1 MNPMHQ
7 LTRRPVKAAFGA
19 LLLALAGAIL
29 CLSGGQ
35 YWAAVQTR
43 ATVERTYTTVAVVT
57 GRISSDEVLTPSAEG
72 GSNAE
77 SLRQDS
83 AMAAAIFLAEPE
95 QQNWSIIQSRPKVG
109 LVSGYSPGLKPAIS
123 LYTGH
128 SSSDAPYEYSIVE
141 IRADA
146 VTQSNNDW
154 FGESG
159 SANWLLDGQVLGIYG
174 LNDAF
179 RDPSG
184 QRASV
189 SLHQEYDDPAE
200 LLHPEA
206 GKRYLLL
213 SRSYTDD
220 EWYLRQH
227 VADFIFMDT
236 NVQSDPWSLDIL
248 GNLIRYDQRAN
259 PDGTKYCRLA
269 HDGEFTDDADGLV
282 ELAPDEL
289 IYSDPATGAEVY
301 TGLDMGA
308 FGRFSFSAARSRDR
322 EEIMVEDPQQPGNW
336 RPETVDYTQYNLP
349 SIQELPDGVTA
360 QEVIDS
366 TSSWRTAM
374 ESIQTNNHS
383 VPVLAVDS
391 VEGMLEFASGRTQIT
406 QGRSFSQSE
415 YDSGAAVCLISETL
429 ARESGLD
436 VGDTLPLSLYEKEKN
451 LMPTMVGD
459 SDPTASYYL
468 PQRGFQQETEYT
480 IVGLYRQS
488 NEWSQGVASF
498 TPNTVLVPRK
508 SVTCAVETGETGLGV
523 SSGCLWETMVLQ
535 NGTIDQME
543 ARLEENGLDG
553 TVTYYDQGYSDIVE
567 SLDGYTRVS
576 RTVLL
581 VGLALWAVVLAAYCV
596 LLPMQEGKTAL
607 RMWTLGAKRRDIAG
621 QIWTPS
627 ALMALAGTIIALA
640 VSIPGMSWA
649 TDKIQALTGSD
660 LTLKV
665 STGQT
670 MALCAGALAIVLAVI
685 ALVGV
690 STACRGI
697 RRAE

>member
-19 LLLALAGAIL
+19 LLLALAGVIL
-29 CLSGGQ
+29 ALSGGQ
-35 YWAAVQTR
+35 FWAAVQTR
-43 ATVERTYTTVAVVT
+43 AGVEATYTTVAVIT
-57 GRISSDEVLTPSAEG
+57 GLGSSEETADSM
-72 GSNAE
+72 NAE

-83 AMAAAIFLAEPE
+83 AFGAAIFFQEPE
-95 QQNWSIIQSRPKVG
+95 QQSWDIIRSRPTVG
-109 LVSGYSPGLKPAIS
+109 MVSGYSPCLKPAIS

-128 SSSDAPYEYSIVE
+128 RSSDAPYEYSIVE

-146 VTQSNNDW
+146 VTEVINDW

-159 SANWLLDGQVLGIYG
+159 CASWQLDGQVLGIYG

-189 SLHQEYDDPAE
+189 TLCQVYDDPAK

-213 SRSYTDD
+213 SHSYTDD
-220 EWYLRQH
+220 EWSLRRN
-227 VADFIFMDT
+227 VADWVFMET
-236 NVQSDPWSLDIL
+236 NVQLDPWSLDIS
-248 GNLIRYDQRAN
+248 GNLIRYDQRKNQSEHWYHTAGDAAEE
-259 PDGTKYCRLA
+259 PV
-269 HDGEFTDDADGLV
+269 EFAPE
-282 ELAPDEL
+282 ELL
-289 IYSDPATGAEVY
+289 YSDPTTGTEVMNVDLDSF
-301 TGLDMGA
+301 GL
-308 FGRFSFSAARSRDR
+308 FSFAVDMFKDTG
-322 EEIMVEDPQQPGNW
+322 EIMVEDPQQPGNW

-366 TSSWRTAM
+366 TSSWRMAM

-406 QGRSFSQSE
+406 QGRSISQEE
-415 YDSGAAVCLISETL
+415 YRDGAAVCLISETL

-436 VGDTLPLSLYEKEKN
+436 VGDALPLSLYEKEKN
-451 LMPTMVGD
+451 LVPTMVGD
-459 SDPTASYYL
+459 SDPTAYYYL

-480 IVGLYRQS
+480 VIGLYRQS
-488 NEWSQGVASF
+488 SEWGKTVASF
-498 TPNTVLVPRK
+498 TPNSVLTPKK
-508 SVTCAVETGETGLGV
+508 SVTCAMETGSSAIEASPSGLWG
-523 SSGCLWETMVLQ
+523 TMILK
-535 NGTIDQME
+535 NGTADQME
-543 ARLEENGLDG
+543 SRLAENGLGG

-627 ALMALAGTIIALA
+627 ALMAAAGTVIALA

-660 LTLKV
+660 LTLTV

-670 MALCAGALAIVLAVI
+670 VALCAAALAIALAVI
-685 ALVGV
+685 ALV
-690 STACRGI
+690 STLTARRGI
-697 RRAE
+697 RKAE

>member
-19 LLLALAGAIL
+19 LLLALAGVIL
-29 CLSGGQ
+29 ALSGGQ
-35 YWAAVQTR
+35 FWAAARTR
-43 ATVERTYTTVAVVT
+43 ARVEATYTTVAVVT

-72 GSNAE
+72 KSDAE

-95 QQNWSIIQSRPKVG
+95 QQSWDIIRSRPTVG
-109 LVSGYSPGLKPAIS
+109 MVSGYSPCLRPAIS

-128 SSSDAPYEYSIVE
+128 RGSDAPYEYSIVE

-146 VTQSNNDW
+146 VTERNNDW

-159 SANWLLDGQVLGIYG
+159 SANWQLDGQVLGIYG

-213 SRSYTDD
+213 SHSYGDS
-220 EWYLRQH
+220 EWYLRRN
-227 VADFIFMDT
+227 VADWVFMET
-236 NVQSDPWSLDIL
+236 NVQLDPWSLDIL

-269 HDGEFTDDADGLV
+269 HDGEFTDDADGFV

-289 IYSDPATGAEVY
+289 IYSDPVTGVEVMNV
-301 TGLDMGA
+301 DPDD
-308 FGRFSFSAARSRDR
+308 FGRFSFAVDALKDTG
-322 EEIMVEDPQQPGNW
+322 EIMVEDPQQPGNW

-366 TSSWRTAM
+366 TSSWRMAM

-406 QGRSFSQSE
+406 QGRSISQEE
-415 YDSGAAVCLISETL
+415 YHDGAAVCLISETL

-480 IVGLYRQS
+480 VIGLYRQS

-543 ARLEENGLDG
+543 ARLAENGLGG

-621 QIWTPS
+621 QIWIPS
-627 ALMALAGTIIALA
+627 ALVALVGTIIALV

-660 LTLKV
+660 LTLTV

-670 MALCAGALAIVLAVI
+670 VALCAGALAITLAVI
-685 ALVGV
+685 ALV
-690 STACRGI
+690 STLTARRGI
-697 RRAE
+697 RKAE

>member
-19 LLLALAGAIL
+19 LLLALAGVIL
-29 CLSGGQ
+29 ALSGGQ
-35 YWAAVQTR
+35 FWAAAQTR
-43 ATVERTYTTVAVVT
+43 AAVERTYTTVAVIT
-57 GRISSDEVLTPSAEG
+57 GLGSSEETADSM
-72 GSNAE
+72 NAE
-77 SLRQDS
+77 SLRQNS
-83 AMAAAIFLAEPE
+83 ATGAAIFFQAPE
-95 QQNWSIIQSRPKVG
+95 QQSWDIIRSRPTVG
-109 LVSGYSPGLKPAIS
+109 MVSGYSPCLKPAIS

-146 VTQSNNDW
+146 VTERNNDW

-159 SANWLLDGQVLGIYG
+159 SANWQLDGQVLGIYG

-189 SLHQEYDDPAE
+189 SLHQEYDDPAK

-213 SRSYTDD
+213 SHSYGDS
-220 EWYLRQH
+220 EWSLRRN
-227 VADFIFMDT
+227 VADWVFMET
-236 NVQSDPWSLDIL
+236 NVQLDPWSLDIS
-248 GNLIRYDQRAN
+248 GNLIRYDQRKNQSEHWYHTA
-259 PDGTKYCRLA
+259 G
-269 HDGEFTDDADGLV
+269 DAAEEPV
-282 ELAPDEL
+282 ELAPEEL
-289 IYSDPATGAEVY
+289 LYSDPITGVEVMNVDLDSF
-301 TGLDMGA
+301 GL
-308 FGRFSFSAARSRDR
+308 FSFAVDMFKDTG
-322 EEIMVEDPQQPGNW
+322 EIMVEDPQQPGNW

-366 TSSWRTAM
+366 TSSWRMAM

-406 QGRSFSQSE
+406 QGRSISQEE
-415 YDSGAAVCLISETL
+415 YRDGAAVCLISETL

-436 VGDTLPLSLYEKEKN
+436 VGDALPLSLYEKEKN
-451 LMPTMVGD
+451 LVPTMVGD
-459 SDPTASYYL
+459 SDPTAYYYL

-480 IVGLYRQS
+480 VIGLYRQS
-488 NEWSQGVASF
+488 SEWGKTVASF
-498 TPNTVLVPRK
+498 TPNSVLTPKK
-508 SVTCAVETGETGLGV
+508 SVTCAMETGSSAIEASPSGLWG
-523 SSGCLWETMVLQ
+523 TMILK
-535 NGTIDQME
+535 NGTADQME
-543 ARLEENGLDG
+543 SRLAENGLGG

-576 RTVLL
+576 RTVLC

-627 ALMALAGTIIALA
+627 ALMAVTGTVIALA

-660 LTLKV
+660 LTLTV

-670 MALCAGALAIVLAVI
+670 VALCAGALVIALAVI
-685 ALVGV
+685 ALVSV
-690 STACRGI
+690 STAQRGI
-697 RRAE
+697 RKAE

>member
-1 MNPMHQ
+1 MNPLHQ
-7 LTRRPVKAAFGA
+7 LTRRPVKAAFGV

-35 YWAAVQTR
+35 YWAAAQTR
-43 ATVERTYTTVAVVT
+43 ATVERTYTTVAVIT
-57 GRISSDEVLTPSAEG
+57 GLGSSEETA
-72 GSNAE
+72 GSMNAE
-77 SLRQDS
+77 SLRQSS
-83 AMAAAIFLAEPE
+83 ATGAAIFFQEPE
-95 QQNWSIIQSRPKVG
+95 QQSWDIIRSRPTVG
-109 LVSGYSPGLKPAIS
+109 MVSGYSPCLKPAIS

-128 SSSDAPYEYSIVE
+128 RGSDAPYEYSIVE

-146 VTQSNNDW
+146 VTEVINDW

-159 SANWLLDGQVLGIYG
+159 SAVWQLDGQVLGIYG

-189 SLHQEYDDPAE
+189 TLCQEYDDPAK

-213 SRSYTDD
+213 SHSYTDD
-220 EWYLRQH
+220 EWYLRRN
-227 VADFIFMDT
+227 VADWVFMET

-289 IYSDPATGAEVY
+289 IYSDPVTGIEV
-301 TGLDMGA
+301 TNIDPDA
-308 FGRFSFSAARSRDR
+308 FGQFSFAVDALKDTG
-322 EEIMVEDPQQPGNW
+322 EIMVEDPQQPGNW

-366 TSSWRTAM
+366 TSSWRMAM

-406 QGRSFSQSE
+406 QGRSISQDE
-415 YDSGAAVCLISETL
+415 YRDGAAVCLISETL

-451 LMPTMVGD
+451 LMPTTVGD

-480 IVGLYRQS
+480 VIGLYRQS
-488 NEWSQGVASF
+488 SEWSETVASF
-498 TPNTVLVPRK
+498 TPNSVLTPKK
-508 SVTCAVETGETGLGV
+508 SVTCAMETGDCAIEASPSGLWG
-523 SSGCLWETMVLQ
+523 TMILK
-535 NGTIDQME
+535 NGTAGQME
-543 ARLEENGLDG
+543 ARLAENNLAG
-553 TVTYYDQGYSDIVE
+553 TVTYYDQGYSGIME
-567 SLDGYTRVS
+567 SLDGFSRVS
-576 RTVLL
+576 RTVLW
-581 VGLALWAVVLAAYCV
+581 VGLALWVVVLAAYCV
-596 LLPMQEGKTAL
+596 LFPLQEGKTAL
-607 RMWTLGAKRRDIAG
+607 RMWTLGTVKRDITG
-621 QIWTPS
+621 SIWLSS
-627 ALMALAGTIIALA
+627 AAVAVIGTVIALA

-649 TDKIQALTGSD
+649 IGKLQELTGSE
-660 LTLKV
+660 LAMSV
-665 STGQT
+665 SPWQT
-670 MALCAGALAIVLAVI
+670 AALCAVVLVLELAAVALCSALAAR
-685 ALVGV
+685 
-690 STACRGI
+690 RGI
-697 RRAE
+697 RKAA

>member
-1 MNPMHQ
+1 MNPLHQ
-7 LTRRPVKAAFGA
+7 LTRRPVKAAFGV

-35 YWAAVQTR
+35 YWAAAQTR
-43 ATVERTYTTVAVVT
+43 ATVERTYTTVAVIT
-57 GRISSDEVLTPSAEG
+57 GLGSSEETA
-72 GSNAE
+72 GSMNAE
-77 SLRQDS
+77 SLRQSS
-83 AMAAAIFLAEPE
+83 ATGAAIFFQEPE
-95 QQNWSIIQSRPKVG
+95 QQSWDIIRSRPTVG
-109 LVSGYSPGLKPAIS
+109 MVSGYSPCLKPAIS

-128 SSSDAPYEYSIVE
+128 RGSDAPYEYSIVE

-146 VTQSNNDW
+146 VTEVINDW

-159 SANWLLDGQVLGIYG
+159 SAVWQLDGQVLGIYG

-189 SLHQEYDDPAE
+189 TLCQEYDDPAK

-213 SRSYTDD
+213 SHSYTDD
-220 EWYLRQH
+220 EWYLRRN
-227 VADFIFMDT
+227 VADWVFMET
-236 NVQSDPWSLDIL
+236 NVQLDPWSLDIL

-259 PDGTKYCRLA
+259 PDGTKYYRLA

-289 IYSDPATGAEVY
+289 IYSDPVTGIEV
-301 TGLDMGA
+301 TNIDPDA
-308 FGRFSFSAARSRDR
+308 FGQFSFAVDALKDTG
-322 EEIMVEDPQQPGNW
+322 EIMVEDPQQPGNW

-366 TSSWRTAM
+366 TSSWRMAM
-374 ESIQTNNHS
+374 ESIRTNNHS

-406 QGRSFSQSE
+406 QGRSISQEE
-415 YDSGAAVCLISETL
+415 YRDGAAVCLISETL

-480 IVGLYRQS
+480 IIGLYRQS
-488 NEWSQGVASF
+488 SEWSETVASF
-498 TPNTVLVPRK
+498 TPNSVLTPKK
-508 SVTCAVETGETGLGV
+508 SVTCAMETGDCAIEASPSGLWG
-523 SSGCLWETMVLQ
+523 TMILK
-535 NGTIDQME
+535 NGTAGQME
-543 ARLEENGLDG
+543 ARLAENNLAG
-553 TVTYYDQGYSDIVE
+553 TVTYYDQGYSGIME
-567 SLDGYTRVS
+567 SLDGFSRVS
-576 RTVLL
+576 RTVLW
-581 VGLALWAVVLAAYCV
+581 VGLALWVVVLAAYCV
-596 LLPMQEGKTAL
+596 LFPLQEGKTAL
-607 RMWTLGAKRRDIAG
+607 RMWTLGTVKRDITG
-621 QIWTPS
+621 SIWLSS
-627 ALMALAGTIIALA
+627 AAVAVIGTVIALA

-649 TDKIQALTGSD
+649 IGKLQELTGSE
-660 LTLKV
+660 LAMSV
-665 STGQT
+665 SPWQT
-670 MALCAGALAIVLAVI
+670 AALCAVVLVLELAAVALCSALAARR
-685 ALVGV
+685 GV
-690 STACRGI
+690 RKA
-697 RRAE
+697 A

>member
-19 LLLALAGAIL
+19 LLLALAGVIL
-29 CLSGGQ
+29 ALSGGQ
-35 YWAAVQTR
+35 FWAAAQTR
-43 ATVERTYTTVAVVT
+43 AAVERTYTTVAVIT
-57 GRISSDEVLTPSAEG
+57 GLGSSEETADSM
-72 GSNAE
+72 NAE
-77 SLRQDS
+77 SLRQNS
-83 AMAAAIFLAEPE
+83 ATGAAIFFQAPE
-95 QQNWSIIQSRPKVG
+95 QQSWDIIRSRPTVG
-109 LVSGYSPGLKPAIS
+109 MVSGYSPCLKPAIS

-146 VTQSNNDW
+146 VTERNNDW

-159 SANWLLDGQVLGIYG
+159 SANWQLDGQVLGIYG

-189 SLHQEYDDPAE
+189 SLHQEYDDPAK

-213 SRSYTDD
+213 SHSYGDS
-220 EWYLRQH
+220 EWSLRRN
-227 VADFIFMDT
+227 VADWVFMET
-236 NVQSDPWSLDIL
+236 NVQLDPWSLDIS
-248 GNLIRYDQRAN
+248 GNLIRYDQRKNQSEHWYHTA
-259 PDGTKYCRLA
+259 G
-269 HDGEFTDDADGLV
+269 DAAEEPV
-282 ELAPDEL
+282 ELAPEEL
-289 IYSDPATGAEVY
+289 LYSDPITGVEVMNVDLDSF
-301 TGLDMGA
+301 GL
-308 FGRFSFSAARSRDR
+308 FSFAVDMFKDTG
-322 EEIMVEDPQQPGNW
+322 EIMVEDPQQPGNW

-366 TSSWRTAM
+366 TSSWRMAM

-406 QGRSFSQSE
+406 QGRSISQEE
-415 YDSGAAVCLISETL
+415 YRDGAAVCLISETL

-436 VGDTLPLSLYEKEKN
+436 VGDALPLSLYEKEKN
-451 LMPTMVGD
+451 LVPTMVGD
-459 SDPTASYYL
+459 SDPTAYYYL

-480 IVGLYRQS
+480 VIGLYRQS
-488 NEWSQGVASF
+488 SEWGKTVASF
-498 TPNTVLVPRK
+498 TPNSVLTPKK
-508 SVTCAVETGETGLGV
+508 SVTCAMETGSSAIEASPSGLWG
-523 SSGCLWETMVLQ
+523 TMILK
-535 NGTIDQME
+535 NGTADQME
-543 ARLEENGLDG
+543 SRLAENGLGG

-567 SLDGYTRVS
+567 SLDGYNRVS

-596 LLPMQEGKTAL
+596 LLPMQESKTAL
-607 RMWTLGAKRRDIAG
+607 RMWTLGAKQKDITK

-627 ALMALAGTIIALA
+627 ALMAAAGTVIALA

-670 MALCAGALAIVLAVI
+670 VALCAGALAIALAVI
-685 ALVGV
+685 ALVSV
-690 STACRGI
+690 STAQRGI
-697 RRAE
+697 RRIE

>member
-1 MNPMHQ
+1 MNPLHQ
-7 LTRRPVKAAFGA
+7 LTRRPVKAAFGV

-35 YWAAVQTR
+35 YWAAAQTR
-43 ATVERTYTTVAVVT
+43 AAVERTYTTVAVIT
-57 GRISSDEVLTPSAEG
+57 GLGSSEETADSTD
-72 GSNAE
+72 AE
-77 SLRQDS
+77 SLRQSS
-83 AMAAAIFLAEPE
+83 ATGAAIFFQAPE
-95 QQNWSIIQSRPKVG
+95 QQSWDIIRSRPTVG
-109 LVSGYSPGLKPAIS
+109 MVSGYSPCLKPAIS

-128 SSSDAPYEYSIVE
+128 SGIDAPYGCSIVE

-146 VTQSNNDW
+146 VTEVNNDW

-159 SANWLLDGQVLGIYG
+159 AAVWQLDGQVLGIYG

-189 SLHQEYDDPAE
+189 TLCQEYDDPAE

-213 SRSYTDD
+213 SRSYGDS
-220 EWYLRQH
+220 EWSLRRN
-227 VADFIFMDT
+227 VADWVFMES

-248 GNLIRYDQRAN
+248 GNLIRYDQRKNQSEHWYHTAGDAAEE
-259 PDGTKYCRLA
+259 PV
-269 HDGEFTDDADGLV
+269 EFAPE
-282 ELAPDEL
+282 ELL
-289 IYSDPATGAEVY
+289 YRDPATGVEV
-301 TGLDMGA
+301 TSIDPDA
-308 FGRFSFSAARSRDR
+308 FGQFSFAVDALKDTG
-322 EEIMVEDPQQPGNW
+322 EIMVEDPQQPGNW

-366 TSSWRTAM
+366 TSSWRMAM

-406 QGRSFSQSE
+406 QGRSISQEE
-415 YDSGAAVCLISETL
+415 YCDGAAVCLISETL

-451 LMPTMVGD
+451 LMPTTVGD

-480 IVGLYRQS
+480 VIGLYRQS
-488 NEWSQGVASF
+488 SEWGKTVASF
-498 TPNTVLVPRK
+498 TPNSVLTPKK
-508 SVTCAVETGETGLGV
+508 SVTCAMETGGSAIEASPSGLWG
-523 SSGCLWETMVLQ
+523 TMILK
-535 NGTIDQME
+535 NGTADQME
-543 ARLEENGLDG
+543 ARLKENNLAG
-553 TVTYYDQGYSDIVE
+553 TVTYYDQGYSEIVE
-567 SLDGYTRVS
+567 SLDGFSRVS
-576 RTVLL
+576 RTVLW
-581 VGLALWAVVLAAYCV
+581 VGLALWVVVLAAYCV
-596 LLPMQEGKTAL
+596 LFPLQEGKTAL
-607 RMWTLGAKRRDIAG
+607 RMWTLGTVKRDITG
-621 QIWTPS
+621 SIWLSS
-627 ALMALAGTIIALA
+627 AAVAVIGTVIALA

-649 TDKIQALTGSD
+649 IGKLQELTGSE
-660 LTLKV
+660 LAMSV
-665 STGQT
+665 SPWQT
-670 MALCAGALAIVLAVI
+670 AALCAVVLVLELAAEAL
-685 ALVGV
+685 
-690 STACRGI
+690 
-697 RRAE
+697 

>member
-19 LLLALAGAIL
+19 LLLALAGVIL
-29 CLSGGQ
+29 ALSGGQ
-35 YWAAVQTR
+35 FWAAARTR
-43 ATVERTYTTVAVVT
+43 AGVEATYTTVAVVT

-95 QQNWSIIQSRPKVG
+95 QQNWSIIRSRPRVG

-128 SSSDAPYEYSIVE
+128 SSSDATYEYSIVE

-146 VTQSNNDW
+146 VTEVNNDW

-159 SANWLLDGQVLGIYG
+159 SANWQLDGQVLGIYG

-213 SRSYTDD
+213 SHSYTDD

-259 PDGTKYCRLA
+259 PDGTKYCRPA
-269 HDGEFTDDADGLV
+269 HDGEFTDDAEGLV
-282 ELAPDEL
+282 EFAPEEL
-289 IYSDPATGAEVY
+289 LYRDPATGVEV
-301 TGLDMGA
+301 TSIDPDA
-308 FGRFSFSAARSRDR
+308 FGQFSFAVDMFKDTG
-322 EEIMVEDPQQPGNW
+322 EIMVEDPQQPGNW

-360 QEVIDS
+360 QEVMDN
-366 TSSWRTAM
+366 TSSWRMAM

-383 VPVLAVDS
+383 VPVLVVDS

-406 QGRSFSQSE
+406 QGRSISQEE
-415 YDSGAAVCLISETL
+415 YRDGAAVCLISETL

-480 IVGLYRQS
+480 IVGLYRQN

-543 ARLEENGLDG
+543 ARLAENGLGG

-576 RTVLL
+576 RTVLC
-581 VGLALWAVVLAAYCV
+581 VGLALWAVILAAYCV
-596 LLPMQEGKTAL
+596 LLPMQESKIAL

-627 ALMALAGTIIALA
+627 ALMGLAGTIIALA

-649 TDKIQALTGSD
+649 TDKVQALTGSD
-660 LTLKV
+660 LTLTV

-670 MALCAGALAIVLAVI
+670 MALCTGALAIALAVI
-685 ALVGV
+685 ALVSV
-690 STACRGI
+690 STAQRGI
-697 RRAE
+697 RKAE

>member
-1 MNPMHQ
+1 MT
-7 LTRRPVKAAFGA
+7 LRRSAGLDCSMRYYNADGSAGEMCGNGARCICRFGHDIG
-19 LLLALAGAIL
+19 LAGD
-29 CLSGGQ
+29 
-35 YWAAVQTR
+35 VM
-43 ATVERTYTTVAVVT
+43 TVETDA
-57 GRISSDEVLTPSAEG
+57 
-72 GSNAE
+72 
-77 SLRQDS
+77 
-83 AMAAAIFLAEPE
+83 
-95 QQNWSIIQSRPKVG
+95 G
-109 LVSGYSPGLKPAIS
+109 LVPGWRLDEN
-123 LYTGH
+123 LYRVKLNNPYVLDLHRKGDVAYVELGH
-128 SSSDAPYEYSIVE
+128 PGVPHAVAEYKGDLW
-141 IRADA
+141 A
-146 VTQSNNDW
+146 
-154 FGESG
+154 
-159 SANWLLDGQVLGIYG
+159 
-174 LNDAF
+174 
-179 RDPSG
+179 
-184 QRASV
+184 
-189 SLHQEYDDPAE
+189 
-200 LLHPEA
+200 
-206 GKRYLLL
+206 
-213 SRSYTDD
+213 
-220 EWYLRQH
+220 
-227 VADFIFMDT
+227 
-236 NVQSDPWSLDIL
+236 
-248 GNLIRYDQRAN
+248 
-259 PDGTKYCRLA
+259 
-269 HDGEFTDDADGLV
+269 DADGLV

-289 IYSDPATGAEVY
+289 IYSDPATGIEV
-301 TGLDMGA
+301 TNIDPDA
-308 FGRFSFSAARSRDR
+308 FGQFSFAVDALKDTG
-322 EEIMVEDPQQPGNW
+322 EIMVEDPQQPGNW

-366 TSSWRTAM
+366 TSSWRMAM

>member
-19 LLLALAGAIL
+19 LLLALAGVIL
-29 CLSGGQ
+29 ALSGGQ
-35 YWAAVQTR
+35 FWAAARTR
-43 ATVERTYTTVAVVT
+43 ARVEATYTTVAVVT

-95 QQNWSIIQSRPKVG
+95 QQSWDIIRSRPTVG
-109 LVSGYSPGLKPAIS
+109 MVSGYSPCLRPAIS

-128 SSSDAPYEYSIVE
+128 RGSDAPYEYSIVE

-146 VTQSNNDW
+146 VTERNNDW

-159 SANWLLDGQVLGIYG
+159 SANWQLDGQVLGIYG

-213 SRSYTDD
+213 SHSYGDS
-220 EWYLRQH
+220 EWSLRRN
-227 VADFIFMDT
+227 VADWVFMET
-236 NVQSDPWSLDIL
+236 NVQLDPWSLDIS
-248 GNLIRYDQRAN
+248 GNLIRYDQRKNQSEHWYHTAGGDAAEE
-259 PDGTKYCRLA
+259 PV
-269 HDGEFTDDADGLV
+269 EF
-282 ELAPDEL
+282 APEEL
-289 IYSDPATGAEVY
+289 IYSDPVTGTEVMNV
-301 TGLDMGA
+301 DPDA
-308 FGRFSFSAARSRDR
+308 FGWFSFAVDALKDTG
-322 EEIMVEDPQQPGNW
+322 EIMVEDPQQPGNW

-366 TSSWRTAM
+366 TSSWRMAM
-374 ESIQTNNHS
+374 ESIQVNNRS
-383 VPVLAVDS
+383 VPVLAVDF
-391 VEGMLEFASGRTQIT
+391 VEGMLEFASERAQVT

-480 IVGLYRQS
+480 VIGLYRQS
-488 NEWSQGVASF
+488 SEWSETVASF
-498 TPNTVLVPRK
+498 TPNSVLTPKK
-508 SVTCAVETGETGLGV
+508 SVTCAMETGDCAIEASPSGLWG
-523 SSGCLWETMVLQ
+523 TMILK
-535 NGTIDQME
+535 NGTAGQME
-543 ARLEENGLDG
+543 ARLAENNLAG
-553 TVTYYDQGYSDIVE
+553 TVTYYDQGYSGIME
-567 SLDGYTRVS
+567 SLDGFSRVS
-576 RTVLL
+576 RTVLW
-581 VGLALWAVVLAAYCV
+581 VGLALWVVVLAAYCV

-627 ALMALAGTIIALA
+627 ALMAAAGTVIALA

-670 MALCAGALAIVLAVI
+670 VALCAGALAIALAVI
-685 ALVGV
+685 ALVSV
-690 STACRGI
+690 LTANRGI
-697 RRAE
+697 RKAG

>member
-1 MNPMHQ
+1 
-7 LTRRPVKAAFGA
+7 
-19 LLLALAGAIL
+19 
-29 CLSGGQ
+29 
-35 YWAAVQTR
+35 
-43 ATVERTYTTVAVVT
+43 
-57 GRISSDEVLTPSAEG
+57 
-72 GSNAE
+72 
-77 SLRQDS
+77 
-83 AMAAAIFLAEPE
+83 MAAAIFLAEPE
-95 QQNWSIIQSRPKVG
+95 QQSWDIIRSRPTVG
-109 LVSGYSPGLKPAIS
+109 MVSGYSPCLRPAIS

-128 SSSDAPYEYSIVE
+128 RGSDAPYEYSIVE

-146 VTQSNNDW
+146 VTERNNDW

-159 SANWLLDGQVLGIYG
+159 SANWQLDGQVLGIYG

-213 SRSYTDD
+213 SHSYTDD
-220 EWYLRQH
+220 EWYLRQN
-227 VADFIFMDT
+227 VADWVFMET
-236 NVQSDPWSLDIL
+236 NVQLDPWSLDIL

-269 HDGEFTDDADGLV
+269 HDGEFTDDADGFV

-289 IYSDPATGAEVY
+289 IYSDPVTGVEVMNV
-301 TGLDMGA
+301 DPDD
-308 FGRFSFSAARSRDR
+308 FGRFSFAVDALKDTG
-322 EEIMVEDPQQPGNW
+322 EIMVEDPQQPGNW

-366 TSSWRTAM
+366 TSSWRMAM

-406 QGRSFSQSE
+406 QGRSISQEE
-415 YDSGAAVCLISETL
+415 YHDGAAVCLISETL

-480 IVGLYRQS
+480 VIGLYRQS
-488 NEWSQGVASF
+488 SEWSETVASF
-498 TPNTVLVPRK
+498 TPNSVLTPKK
-508 SVTCAVETGETGLGV
+508 SVTCAMETGDCAIEASPSGLWG
-523 SSGCLWETMVLQ
+523 TMILK
-535 NGTIDQME
+535 NGTAGQME
-543 ARLEENGLDG
+543 ARLAENNLAG
-553 TVTYYDQGYSDIVE
+553 TVTYYDQGYSGIME
-567 SLDGYTRVS
+567 SLDGFSRVS
-576 RTVLL
+576 RTVLW
-581 VGLALWAVVLAAYCV
+581 VGLALWVVVLAAYCV

-627 ALMALAGTIIALA
+627 ALMAAAGTVIALA

-665 STGQT
+665 SVGQT
-670 MALCAGALAIVLAVI
+670 VALCAGALAIALAVI
-685 ALVGV
+685 ALVSV
-690 STACRGI
+690 STARRGI
-697 RRAE
+697 RKAE

>member
-19 LLLALAGAIL
+19 LLLALAGVIL
-29 CLSGGQ
+29 ALSGGQ
-35 YWAAVQTR
+35 FWAAARTR
-43 ATVERTYTTVAVVT
+43 ARVEATYTTVAVVT

-95 QQNWSIIQSRPKVG
+95 QQSWDIIRSRPTVG
-109 LVSGYSPGLKPAIS
+109 MVSGYSPCLRPAIS

-128 SSSDAPYEYSIVE
+128 RGSDAPYEYSIVE

-146 VTQSNNDW
+146 VTERNNDW

-159 SANWLLDGQVLGIYG
+159 SANWQLDGQVLGIYG

-213 SRSYTDD
+213 SHSYTDD
-220 EWYLRQH
+220 EWYLRRN
-227 VADFIFMDT
+227 VADWVFMET
-236 NVQSDPWSLDIL
+236 NVQLDPWSLDIL

-269 HDGEFTDDADGLV
+269 HDGEFTDDADGFV

-289 IYSDPATGAEVY
+289 IYSDPVTGVEVMNV
-301 TGLDMGA
+301 DPDD
-308 FGRFSFSAARSRDR
+308 FGRFSFAVDALKDTG
-322 EEIMVEDPQQPGNW
+322 EIMVEDPQQPGNW

-366 TSSWRTAM
+366 TSSWRMAM

-406 QGRSFSQSE
+406 QGRSISQDE
-415 YDSGAAVCLISETL
+415 YRDGAAVCLISETL

-480 IVGLYRQS
+480 IVGLYRQN

-543 ARLEENGLDG
+543 SRLAENGLGG

-596 LLPMQEGKTAL
+596 LLPMQESKTAL

-627 ALMALAGTIIALA
+627 ALMAVTGTVIALA

-649 TDKIQALTGSD
+649 TDKVQALTGSD
-660 LTLKV
+660 LTLTV

-670 MALCAGALAIVLAVI
+670 MALCAGALAIALAVI
-685 ALVGV
+685 ALVSV
-690 STACRGI
+690 STAQRGI
-697 RRAE
+697 RKAE

>member
-1 MNPMHQ
+1 MNPMTQ
-7 LTRRPVKAAFGA
+7 LTRRPVKAAFGV

-35 YWAAVQTR
+35 FWAAVQTR
-43 ATVERTYTTVAVVT
+43 AGVERTYTTVAVIT
-57 GRISSDEVLTPSAEG
+57 GLGSSEETA
-72 GSNAE
+72 GSMNAE

-83 AMAAAIFLAEPE
+83 AFGAAIFFQEPE
-95 QQNWSIIQSRPKVG
+95 QQSWDIIRSRPTVG
-109 LVSGYSPGLKPAIS
+109 MVSGYSPCLKPAIS

-128 SSSDAPYEYSIVE
+128 RSSDAPYEYSIVE

-146 VTQSNNDW
+146 VTEVNNDW

-159 SANWLLDGQVLGIYG
+159 SANWQLDGQVLGIYG

-213 SRSYTDD
+213 SHSYGDS
-220 EWYLRQH
+220 EWSLRRN
-227 VADFIFMDT
+227 VADWVFMET
-236 NVQSDPWSLDIL
+236 NVQLDPWSLDIS
-248 GNLIRYDQRAN
+248 GNLIRYDQRKNQSEHWYHTA
-259 PDGTKYCRLA
+259 G
-269 HDGEFTDDADGLV
+269 DAAEEPV

-289 IYSDPATGAEVY
+289 IYSDPATGVEV
-301 TGLDMGA
+301 TNIDPDD
-308 FGRFSFSAARSRDR
+308 FGRFSFAVDALKDTG
-322 EEIMVEDPQQPGNW
+322 EIMVEDPQQPGNW

-366 TSSWRTAM
+366 TSSWRMAM

-406 QGRSFSQSE
+406 QGRSISQEE
-415 YDSGAAVCLISETL
+415 YRDGAAVCLISETL

-436 VGDTLPLSLYEKEKN
+436 VGDVLPLSLYEKEKN
-451 LMPTMVGD
+451 LVPTMVGD
-459 SDPTASYYL
+459 SDPTAYYYL

-480 IVGLYRQS
+480 VIGLYRQS
-488 NEWSQGVASF
+488 SEWGKTVASF
-498 TPNTVLVPRK
+498 TPNSVLTPKK
-508 SVTCAVETGETGLGV
+508 SVTCAMETGSSAIEASPSGLWG
-523 SSGCLWETMVLQ
+523 TMILQ
-535 NGTIDQME
+535 NGTAGQME
-543 ARLEENGLDG
+543 SRLAENGLGG

-576 RTVLL
+576 RTVFC

-627 ALMALAGTIIALA
+627 ALMAAAGTVIALA

-660 LTLKV
+660 LTLTV

-670 MALCAGALAIVLAVI
+670 VGLCAGALAIALAVI
-685 ALVGV
+685 ALVSV
-690 STACRGI
+690 STARRGI
-697 RRAE
+697 RKAE